1 MNVCSRRWSH
11 AGAWAWR
18 RYWLLGPLRLPG
30 ARGTILLNRLLFG
43 RGTILFKQLLGRVV
57 LCSLLQ
63 ALDGR
68 VALLVQFLEVDF
80 GVANAVVEVAHK
92 RIAQA
97 VDTGAS
103 QTTNAR
109 R

>member
-1 MNVCSRRWSH
+1 VNVCSRRWSH

-18 RYWLLGPLRLPG
+18 RYWLLGSLRLPA
-30 ARGTILLNRLLFG
+30 ARRTILLNRLLFG
-43 RGTILFKQLLGRVV
+43 RGTILFEQLLGRVV
-57 LCSLLQ
+57 LCGLLQ

-68 VALLVQFLEVDF
+68 VALLVQFLEVDLS
-80 GVANAVVEVAHK
+80 VANAVVEVAHE

-97 VDTGAS
+97 VDAGTS

-109 R
+109 G